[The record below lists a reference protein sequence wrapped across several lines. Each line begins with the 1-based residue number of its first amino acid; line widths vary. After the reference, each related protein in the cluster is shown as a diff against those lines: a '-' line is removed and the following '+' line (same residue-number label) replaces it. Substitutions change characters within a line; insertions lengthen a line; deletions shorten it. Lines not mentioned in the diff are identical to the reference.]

1 MSRRVFPLLIA
12 VALLASAC
20 GGDTTATTTGVQVPT
35 QAVADWLDA
44 VEALDLPTLST
55 IVVDG
60 SLALV
65 MGIENDLP
73 LDQLAAL
80 LDGGV
85 PVDVE
90 EAYWR
95 SFRDEFAAFAG
106 RPISTL
112 TVGDADEFE
121 AEGVTYAAVEVF
133 GTGGATSVVIVRRDP
148 TSGWA
153 VDPVAT
159 LAPGFI
165 GPLRREFEN
174 LPGGTAGESVT
185 AAYRAFVS
193 PSLWAA
199 LGSGAFDDTFAREA
213 LSLIE
218 EIDASGA

>member
-1 MSRRVFPLLIA
+1 MSRRLRPVLVA
-12 VALLASAC
+12 VALLAAAC
-20 GGDTTATTTGVQVPT
+20 GGDTTPTTTGIQIPT

-44 VEALDLPTLST
+44 VEALDMPTLSSV
-55 IVVDG
+55 VVDG
-60 SLALV
+60 SLAVV

-73 LDQLAAL
+73 PEQIAAL

-85 PVDVE
+85 PADVE

-95 SFRDEFAAFAG
+95 SFREEFAAFAG

-112 TVGDADEFE
+112 AVGDAEEFE
-121 AEGVTYAAVEVF
+121 AEGVSYAAVEVV
-133 GTGGATSVVIVRRDP
+133 GTGGASSVVIVRRDP
-148 TSGWA
+148 ASGWA

-174 LPGGTAGESVT
+174 LPGGEAGESVT

-199 LGSGAFDDTFAREA
+199 LGSGAFDDRFAREA